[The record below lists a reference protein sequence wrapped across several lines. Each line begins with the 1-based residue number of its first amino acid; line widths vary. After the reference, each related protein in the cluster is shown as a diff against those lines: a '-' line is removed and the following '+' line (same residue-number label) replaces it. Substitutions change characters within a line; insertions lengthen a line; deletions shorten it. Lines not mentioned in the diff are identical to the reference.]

1 MSDVNTALRAS
12 AHIGSNAEG
21 NLQTLEVKENLL
33 HILLENEQMRLVV
46 WLYPLDHERRHI
58 FTSPSG
64 KISQEVGYYLQAW
77 WIPWL
82 TSIATRI
89 YHWYSLGGAS

>member
-12 AHIGSNAEG
+12 AHIGSKAEG
-21 NLQTLEVKENLL
+21 NLQTLEAKENLL
-33 HILLENEQMRLVV
+33 HLLLENEQMRLVV

-64 KISQEVGYYLQAW
+64 KISQEVGIYVKTQR
-77 WIPWL
+77 IPWL
-82 TSIATRI
+82 TGIAARI
-89 YHWYSLGGAS
+89 YYWYSLGGTS

>member
-1 MSDVNTALRAS
+1 MSDVNTALRSS
-12 AHIGSNAEG
+12 AHIGSKAEG
-21 NLQTLEVKENLL
+21 NLQTLEAKENLL
-33 HILLENEQMRLVV
+33 QILLENEQMRLVV

-64 KISQEVGYYLQAW
+64 KISQDVSICVQAW

-89 YHWYSLGGAS
+89 YH

>member
-1 MSDVNTALRAS
+1 MSDVNMALRAS
-12 AHIGSNAEG
+12 AHIGSKAEG
-21 NLQTLEVKENLL
+21 NLQTLEAKENLL

-64 KISQEVGYYLQAW
+64 KISQEVGLYVQAW
-77 WIPWL
+77 WIPLL

-89 YHWYSLGGAS
+89 YH

>member
-12 AHIGSNAEG
+12 AHIGSHAEG
-21 NLQTLEVKENLL
+21 NLQTFEVKENLL

-64 KISQEVGYYLQAW
+64 KISQEVGNHLQTW

-89 YHWYSLGGAS
+89 YH